1 MAPSMAPVIGS
12 TSSWISKSWRR
23 DASIGTSRP
32 QLRIQILSA
41 QEIQKSYPLPLS
53 DVYVYIYMFTAYLY
67 IMYLLYS
74 IIWLNP
80 MIIIPYQDLP
90 LDIFGKTL
98 AMIPFPC
105 FAALK
110 CLSEHRALIGTPKY
124 PKSKSYNLHQLTIT
138 YPSFPPVKRPVKRPS
153 FWDPIDI
160 DGGSNRTTGF
170 PPWPPW
176 RAWSRLTARRR
187 HRTGASLIE
196 LDDGNMFN
204 RKARSIWW

>member
-53 DVYVYIYMFTAYLY
+53 DVYVYIYVYCVFIYY
-67 IMYLLYS
+67 VS
-74 IIWLNP
+74 IIFYHLIESNDHYSLSRLTLGYFW
-80 MIIIPYQDLP
+80 QDPGHDSVSLLRRFKVSVWTSGVDRHP
-90 LDIFGKTL
+90 QISQIQIL
-98 AMIPFPC
+98 
-105 FAALK
+105 
-110 CLSEHRALIGTPKY
+110 
-124 PKSKSYNLHQLTIT
+124 QLTST
-138 YPSFPPVKRPVKRPS
+138 YHNLPIISPVKRPVKRPS